1 MNETKKLIVSSSPH
15 IRAPRDTR
23 AIMLDVIIALVPA
36 LIASVIFFGLNSL
49 IVTAVSVVSCVVFE
63 WLYRFLMKK
72 SCAIG
77 DLSAVVTGLLL
88 AFCLPPTVP
97 FWVPIIGALFAI
109 VLVKQLFGG
118 IGKNFLNPALA
129 GRAFLFSY
137 PVLMTSWKAA
147 AFQGDAWTG
156 ATPLA
161 SLHAGT
167 LAPDSV
173 GAMFLGN
180 IGGCIGEVSA
190 LALLLGGAW
199 LVYRKVIGL
208 RIPLT
213 YIGTVAVITLLFPRG
228 NNAILWMLQNLFAGG
243 LMLGAIFMAT
253 DYCTSPVTPKG
264 QIIYG
269 IGCGVLTVII
279 RYFGS
284 YAEGVSYAILI
295 MNLTVWM
302 IDKATAPRRFGVVR
316 PCKLRSWID
325 TLPDKFAAKKRAKGE
340 EATEE

>member
-1 MNETKKLIVSSSPH
+1 MNDELKLLVSSSPH
-15 IRAPRDTR
+15 IRSPRGTR
-23 AIMLDVIIALVPA
+23 AIMLDVIIAMIPA
-36 LIASVIFFGLNSL
+36 LIASVIFFGFNSL
-49 IVTAVSVVSCVVFE
+49 LITLISVLCCVAFE
-63 WLYRFLMKK
+63 WVYRKLMKK
-72 SCAIG
+72 PCSIG
-77 DLSAVVTGLLL
+77 DLSAVVTGMLL
-88 AFCLPPTVP
+88 AFCLPPTAPWWLPV
-97 FWVPIIGALFAI
+97 IGALFAI

-137 PVLMTSWKAA
+137 PVLMTSWKATV
-147 AFQGDAWTG
+147 FQGDAWTG

-161 SLHAGT
+161 SLHAGS
-167 LAPDSV
+167 LASDSI
-173 GAMFLGN
+173 GAMFVGN
-180 IGGCIGEVSA
+180 IGGCIGEVST

-199 LVYRKVIGL
+199 LVYRGVIGL
-208 RIPLT
+208 RIPLS
-213 YIGTVAVITLLFPRG
+213 YIGTVAVLTLLFPRG

-253 DYCTSPVTPKG
+253 DYCTSPVTPRG

-269 IGCGVLTVII
+269 IGCGVLTVVI

-302 IDKATAPRRFGVVR
+302 IDKATAPSRFGVM
-316 PCKLRSWID
+316 KTSKIRSWID
-325 TLPDKFAAKKRAKGE
+325 TLPDKFTARKRAK
-340 EATEE
+340 EAAEK

>member
-1 MNETKKLIVSSSPH
+1 MEENLKLIVSSSPH
-15 IRAPRDTR
+15 IRTPRDTR
-23 AIMLDVIIALVPA
+23 AIMLDVIVALLPA
-36 LIASVIFFGLNSL
+36 LIAGVVFFGFNALL
-49 IVTAVSVVSCVVFE
+49 ITVVSVVACLFFE
-63 WLYRFLMKK
+63 WGYRKLLKK
-72 SCAIG
+72 SNTVG
-77 DLSAVVTGLLL
+77 DLSAAVTGVLL
-88 AFCLPPTVP
+88 AFCLPPTAP
-97 FWVPIIGALFAI
+97 WWLPIIGALFA
-109 VLVKQLFGG
+109 VVVVKQLFGG

-137 PVLMTSWKAA
+137 PVLMTTWKAA

-161 SLHAGT
+161 SLHAGA
-167 LAPDSV
+167 LASDSL

-199 LVYRKVIGL
+199 LVYRKVITL
-208 RIPLT
+208 RIPLSFL
-213 YIGTVAVITLLFPRG
+213 GTVAVVTFLFSRG
-228 NNAILWMLQNLFAGG
+228 NSHFLWMMQNLLSGG

-264 QIIYG
+264 QIIFG
-269 IGCGVLTVII
+269 VGCGLLTVLI

-302 IDKATAPRRFGVVR
+302 IDKATPPRRFGVMKQKKAPR
-316 PCKLRSWID
+316 
-325 TLPDKFAAKKRAKGE
+325 AKKQAK
-340 EATEE
+340 EAAE

>member
-1 MNETKKLIVSSSPH
+1 MDEDLKLIVSSSPH
-15 IRAPRDTR
+15 IRTPRDTR
-23 AIMLDVIIALVPA
+23 AIMLDVIIALLPA
-36 LIASVIFFGLNSL
+36 LVAGILFFGFNSLLITIVSVI
-49 IVTAVSVVSCVVFE
+49 VCVFFE
-63 WLYRFLMKK
+63 WGYRKLMKK
-72 SCAIG
+72 SETIG
-77 DLSAVVTGLLL
+77 DLSAVVTGMLL
-88 AFCLPPTVP
+88 AFCLPPTAP
-97 FWVPIIGALFAI
+97 WWLPIIGALFAV

-118 IGKNFLNPALA
+118 IGKNIWNPALA

-137 PVLMTSWKAA
+137 PVLMTTWKAA
-147 AFQGDAWTG
+147 VFQGDAWTG

-161 SLHAGT
+161 SLQMGT

-173 GAMFLGN
+173 GAMFIGN

-199 LVYRKVIGL
+199 LVYRKVITV
-208 RIPLT
+208 RIPVSFLA
-213 YIGTVAVITLLFPRG
+213 TVAVVTFIFSRG
-228 NNAILWMLQNLFAGG
+228 NNHLLWMLQNLFSGG

-269 IGCGVLTVII
+269 IGCGLLTVLI

-295 MNLTVWM
+295 MNITVWM
-302 IDKATAPRRFGVVR
+302 IDKATAPRRFGVVKEKKVR
-316 PCKLRSWID
+316 TK
-325 TLPDKFAAKKRAKGE
+325 KQAKEAAE
-340 EATEE
+340 

>member
-1 MNETKKLIVSSSPH
+1 MNEQLKLQVSSSPH
-15 IRAPRDTR
+15 IRSPRDTR

-36 LIASVIFFGLNSL
+36 LIASLIFFGLNSL
-49 IVTAVSVVSCVVFE
+49 LLTAISVVCCVGFE
-63 WLYRFLMKK
+63 WGYRKLMKK
-72 SCAIG
+72 PCAIG
-77 DLSAVVTGLLL
+77 DLSAVVTGMLL
-88 AFCLPPTVP
+88 AFCIPPTAPWWLPV
-97 FWVPIIGALFAI
+97 IGAFFAI

-167 LAPDSV
+167 LAPDSI

-199 LVYRKVIGL
+199 LVYRGVIGL
-208 RIPLT
+208 RIPLS
-213 YIGTVAVITLLFPRG
+213 YIGTVAVLTLIFPRG
-228 NNAILWMLQNLFAGG
+228 NNAIVWMLQNLFAGG

-269 IGCGVLTVII
+269 IGCGVLTIVI

-302 IDKATAPRRFGVVR
+302 IDKATAPGRFGVMKT
-316 PCKLRSWID
+316 CKLRSWLD
-325 TLPDKFAAKKRAKGE
+325 TLPDKFAARKRAKGE
-340 EATEE
+340 AED